1 MKSLYKGMK
10 NVDKLAEA
18 FLLLKNVEE
27 VKMFLRDLCT
37 LKEIKSM
44 SERLET
50 MKMIND
56 GISYREIA
64 KKTGVSTTTITRV
77 AYWLNH
83 GTGGYK
89 IILKRMKK

>member
-1 MKSLYKGMK
+1 MKNLYKGMK

-56 GISYREIA
+56 EISYREIA

-77 AYWLNH
+77 AYWLKH

-89 IILKRMKK
+89 MVLKRMKK